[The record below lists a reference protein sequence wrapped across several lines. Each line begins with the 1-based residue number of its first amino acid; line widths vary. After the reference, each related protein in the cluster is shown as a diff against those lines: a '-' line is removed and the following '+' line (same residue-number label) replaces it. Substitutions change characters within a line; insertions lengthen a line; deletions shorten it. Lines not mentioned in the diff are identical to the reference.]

1 MALTCCLGNVL
12 ENTTGRLEPGEACTP
27 GDLTQPTLLTLI
39 RVTAKR
45 PRQALKHLLSAC
57 PSGNTALK
65 AGRASL
71 LSVGHLPRRAHAGDA
86 SGSHG
91 ALKAGGR
98 KRNPGVERPAKGRR
112 RGTARTH
119 GRPGLSRRQRRA
131 VAVPLGRSCARS
143 PVFWP
148 VCNGR
153 FSAGAALPVPPP
165 PCRPLFPAAEAARFA
180 GRRPRVC
187 TEASPAVPAGGGGRP
202 LGSGPPPPLIA
213 QRRLVTAR
221 ATRRDASAGWMTL
234 REPPLSAPPPHRLTI
249 ALTPVSTLRD
259 PPPSPPSRT
268 PQPRLL

>member
-45 PRQALKHLLSAC
+45 TRQALKHLLSAC

-71 LSVGHLPRRAHAGDA
+71 LSVGHLPRRAHAGDG

-98 KRNPGVERPAKGRR
+98 KRHPGVERPAKGRR

-119 GRPGLSRRQRRA
+119 GRPGLSRHQRRA

-165 PCRPLFPAAEAARFA
+165 PCRPLFPAAEAGAL
-180 GRRPRVC
+180 GRQTSPRLHRGLPC
-187 TEASPAVPAGGGGRP
+187 GAGGGRGA
-202 LGSGPPPPLIA
+202 SPPLIA

-249 ALTPVSTLRD
+249 ALTPSAPSGTRRPHRPPGPLSLGSSS
-259 PPPSPPSRT
+259 PPP
-268 PQPRLL
+268 